1 VAPAWHGAFAL
12 LGDGPIQFDCWRIV
26 WSFVDTSAV
35 NALRP
40 ANLESLRDRSGTDP
54 CKPPTT
60 PEGNPLGSIQ
70 PPDTLLQ
77 VQQKLFSPES
87 AAVAPKLAVF
97 VNHSMTGNHDG
108 DPVQAV
114 GMTYRTL

>member
-1 VAPAWHGAFAL
+1 M
-12 LGDGPIQFDCWRIV
+12 
-26 WSFVDTSAV
+26 
-35 NALRP
+35 
-40 ANLESLRDRSGTDP
+40 
-54 CKPPTT
+54 
-60 PEGNPLGSIQ
+60 GSIQ